1 MTQKTGFDLLKEKVP
16 EFRNPLK
23 MVVVVAVG
31 LLIFL
36 GVMTF
41 FWWLD
46 GLVRYGALIS
56 QLIVALIF
64 SAFSYG
70 HIKFAGKYKRNTEDW
85 HIGTSSSISS
95 CRCS

>member
-23 MVVVVAVG
+23 TAVIVVVGV
-31 LLIFL
+31 LIFL
-36 GVMTF
+36 GIMTF

-46 GLVRYGALIS
+46 GLIRYGALIS

-70 HIKFAGKYKRNTEDW
+70 HIKTLGSTERNTED
-85 HIGTSSSISS
+85 
-95 CRCS
+95 